1 MFTSTVLGFGGR
13 KEIMTLYHTNPT
25 TLQSLPAELRV
36 RIYDYL
42 FTNHSP
48 WILLHIYHDVYNL
61 DLPIYLNLPPPGS
74 LGLMRTCQQLERE
87 TSAHL
92 YGSTNV
98 SVCLRASSARAHLR
112 SSSCL
117 GTIDQVR
124 FWPFISH
131 LTLTLELLPK
141 MDADAFITRLT
152 CFLRAIRHGENLKTV
167 VIRLSSDED
176 DRMPDCLEEVVKALC
191 TGLKVRR
198 QVDVIFDDDAD
209 GQSEYEKRLARRI
222 TTAVPT

>member
-1 MFTSTVLGFGGR
+1 
-13 KEIMTLYHTNPT
+13 MTRCNINAT

-36 RIYDYL
+36 RIYDYI

-48 WILLHIYHDVYNL
+48 WILLHIYRDVYNL

-74 LGLMRTCQQLERE
+74 LAIMRTSQQLYEE

-92 YGSTNV
+92 YGSVNV
-98 SVCLRASSARAHLR
+98 SVCLRASSGRAHLR

-117 GTIDQVR
+117 GTLDQVR

-141 MDADAFITRLT
+141 MDADIFTTRLT

-167 VIRLSSDED
+167 VIRLSSDEE
-176 DRMPDCLEEVVKALC
+176 DRMPDCFDEIVKALC
-191 TGLKVRR
+191 TGLSVRG
-198 QVDVIFDDDAD
+198 QVDVTFDYDAD
-209 GQSEYEKRLARRI
+209 EQSEYERRLADRI
-222 TTAVPT
+222 TTAISA

>member
-1 MFTSTVLGFGGR
+1 
-13 KEIMTLYHTNPT
+13 MTRCHTNPT

-36 RIYDYL
+36 RIYDYI

-48 WILLHIYHDVYNL
+48 WILLHIYHNVYNL
-61 DLPIYLNLPPPGS
+61 DLPIYLNLPPPGRV
-74 LGLMRTCQQLERE
+74 GLMRTSQQLYEE
-87 TSAHL
+87 TSSHL

-98 SVCLRASSARAHLR
+98 SVCLRASTARAHLR

-141 MDADAFITRLT
+141 MDPDAFVTRLT
-152 CFLRAIRHGENLKTV
+152 GFLGAIHHGKNLKTI

-176 DRMPDCLEEVVKALC
+176 DRMPDCLDGIVDALC
-191 TGLKVRR
+191 SGL
-198 QVDVIFDDDAD
+198 QVQGQVEVAFDYDAD
-209 GQSEYEKRLARRI
+209 EQSEYERRLADRI
-222 TTAVPT
+222 TRAISA

>member
-1 MFTSTVLGFGGR
+1 
-13 KEIMTLYHTNPT
+13 MTRCHNNPT
-25 TLQSLPAELRV
+25 ALQSLPAELRV
-36 RIYDYL
+36 RIYDYI
-42 FTNHSP
+42 FTNHSS

-61 DLPIYLNLPPPGS
+61 DLPIFLNLPPPGS
-74 LGLMRTCQQLERE
+74 LGVMRTCRQLYEE

-98 SVCLRASSARAHLR
+98 SVCLRASSGRAHLR

-141 MDADAFITRLT
+141 MDANVFTSRLT
-152 CFLRAIRHGENLKTV
+152 CLLKAIRHGQNLKTV

-176 DRMPDCLEEVVKALC
+176 DRMPACLDEVVNDLC
-191 TGLKVRR
+191 TGLSVQG
-198 QVDVIFDDDAD
+198 QVDVAFDYDAD
-209 GQSEYEKRLARRI
+209 EQSEYERRLADRI
-222 TTAVPT
+222 TTAIST

>member
-1 MFTSTVLGFGGR
+1 
-13 KEIMTLYHTNPT
+13 MTQYHTNPT

-36 RIYDYL
+36 RIYDYI

-74 LGLMRTCQQLERE
+74 LGVMRTSQQLYEE

-98 SVCLRASSARAHLR
+98 SVCLRASTARAHLK

-131 LTLTLELLPK
+131 LTLTLELLPR
-141 MDADAFITRLT
+141 MDPDVFIKRLT

-176 DRMPDCLEEVVKALC
+176 DRMPDCLEEIVKALC
-191 TGLKVRR
+191 TGLSVQG
-198 QVDVIFDDDAD
+198 QVIVAFDYDAD
-209 GQSEYEKRLARRI
+209 EQSEYERQLADRI
-222 TTAVPT
+222 TTAIST

>member
-1 MFTSTVLGFGGR
+1 
-13 KEIMTLYHTNPT
+13 MTRCHTNPPS
-25 TLQSLPAELRV
+25 LQSLPAELRV
-36 RIYDYL
+36 RIYDYI

-61 DLPIYLNLPPPGS
+61 DLPIYLTLPPPGS
-74 LGLMRTCQQLERE
+74 LGLMRTCRQLERE

-92 YGSTNV
+92 YGSIDV

-117 GTIDQVR
+117 GSIDQVR

-141 MDADAFITRLT
+141 MDAAAFMTRLT
-152 CFLRAIRHGENLKTV
+152 SFLGAIHHGENLKTV

-176 DRMPDCLEEVVKALC
+176 DRMPDCLEQVVNALC
-191 TGLKVRR
+191 AGLKVQG

-209 GQSEYEKRLARRI
+209 GGQSKYERRLARRI
-222 TTAVPT
+222 TTAVSTSKGC

>member
-1 MFTSTVLGFGGR
+1 
-13 KEIMTLYHTNPT
+13 MTRCDTNPT

-36 RIYDYL
+36 RIYDYI

-48 WILLHIYHDVYNL
+48 WILLHIYHNVYNL

-74 LGLMRTCQQLERE
+74 LGLMRACQQLERE

-92 YGSTNV
+92 YGSINV

-141 MDADAFITRLT
+141 MDADAFMTRLT
-152 CFLRAIRHGENLKTV
+152 SFLRAINHGENLKTV
-167 VIRLSSDED
+167 VIRLSSDDE

-191 TGLKVRR
+191 TGLKVRG
-198 QVDVIFDDDAD
+198 QVDVIFDDDKD

-222 TTAVPT
+222 TTAIST